1 MELDKLHLHW
11 RVSQYQGKTYRSYSL
26 ARACRQNGKNRK
38 EIVLKLGKLT
48 ENDVVRWRSF
58 LQFVKQPDSILTTLG
73 NIIVTNHYAYLDVSV
88 VNELWDEWRLDDVFR
103 LDNKRSISVATIAR
117 ILTINR
123 CIDPAAKSQTP
134 EWFRSTSLQ
143 WLLDIDAS
151 LINTSRIFRELEV
164 IENHKEAICNHLFMK
179 ISQVFP
185 NSMSSVF
192 YDLSS
197 TTFTGSRCVLMK
209 WGHCKEGYFNHIVL
223 AMVVNRDGL
232 PFYWEVLP
240 GGTADAKT
248 INWLLESVKDRF
260 LITGTTLV
268 FDRGMVS
275 EDNLTLIEKNNNKYI
290 TAMDKSQLEKITEI
304 DFSKFSHLNPKQIE
318 KQASKLP
325 GFSKLNATTYYCET
339 KVDSNRRYILCF
351 NPQLFKDQRKA
362 RDQAIENFRIFVADI
377 NCELLAAKKS
387 RQRKT
392 TYTKFKERITR
403 TKLNGFVDIVLNLTY
418 VKQETNKANRKIRT
432 YQAAVIVKEPELI
445 AAGKLDGFWLLVT
458 NHTEQGSNGFEISA
472 PDAITP
478 YRDKVVIESVFR
490 DIKSF
495 VEIAPVYVWTEA
507 HVKAHY
513 TICVLSH
520 LINRTI
526 ILRLHKNKGD
536 ISSEIVSHEQ
546 LYKKLSDC
554 QVERI
559 EVENLNLSTH
569 NITRLNT
576 KQKELLNRLE
586 LPQPTVKKI
595 LEKVKISVKE

>member
-1 MELDKLHLHW
+1 
-11 RVSQYQGKTYRSYSL
+11 
-26 ARACRQNGKNRK
+26 
-38 EIVLKLGKLT
+38 
-48 ENDVVRWRSF
+48 
-58 LQFVKQPDSILTTLG
+58 
-73 NIIVTNHYAYLDVSV
+73 
-88 VNELWDEWRLDDVFR
+88 
-103 LDNKRSISVATIAR
+103 
-117 ILTINR
+117 
-123 CIDPAAKSQTP
+123 
-134 EWFRSTSLQ
+134 
-143 WLLDIDAS
+143 
-151 LINTSRIFRELEV
+151 
-164 IENHKEAICNHLFMK
+164 
-179 ISQVFP
+179 
-185 NSMSSVF
+185 
-192 YDLSS
+192 
-197 TTFTGSRCVLMK
+197 
-209 WGHCKEGYFNHIVL
+209 
-223 AMVVNRDGL
+223 
-232 PFYWEVLP
+232 
-240 GGTADAKT
+240 
-248 INWLLESVKDRF
+248 
-260 LITGTTLV
+260 
-268 FDRGMVS
+268 
-275 EDNLTLIEKNNNKYI
+275 
-290 TAMDKSQLEKITEI
+290 
-304 DFSKFSHLNPKQIE
+304 
-318 KQASKLP
+318 
-325 GFSKLNATTYYCET
+325 
-339 KVDSNRRYILCF
+339 
-351 NPQLFKDQRKA
+351 
-362 RDQAIENFRIFVADI
+362 
-377 NCELLAAKKS
+377 
-387 RQRKT
+387 
-392 TYTKFKERITR
+392 
-403 TKLNGFVDIVLNLTY
+403 LNGFVDIVLNLTY

-458 NHTEQGSNGFEISA
+458 NHTEQSSNGFEISA

-569 NITRLNT
+569 NVTRLNT

>member
-1 MELDKLHLHW
+1 
-11 RVSQYQGKTYRSYSL
+11 
-26 ARACRQNGKNRK
+26 
-38 EIVLKLGKLT
+38 
-48 ENDVVRWRSF
+48 
-58 LQFVKQPDSILTTLG
+58 
-73 NIIVTNHYAYLDVSV
+73 
-88 VNELWDEWRLDDVFR
+88 
-103 LDNKRSISVATIAR
+103 
-117 ILTINR
+117 
-123 CIDPAAKSQTP
+123 
-134 EWFRSTSLQ
+134 
-143 WLLDIDAS
+143 
-151 LINTSRIFRELEV
+151 
-164 IENHKEAICNHLFMK
+164 
-179 ISQVFP
+179 
-185 NSMSSVF
+185 
-192 YDLSS
+192 
-197 TTFTGSRCVLMK
+197 MK

-260 LITGTTLV
+260 FITGTTLV

-275 EDNLTLIEKNNNKYI
+275 EDNLTLIEKNNIKYI

-325 GFSKLNATTYYCET
+325 GFSKLDTTTYYCET

-403 TKLNGFVDIVLNLTY
+403 TKLNSFVDIVLNLTY

-458 NHTEQGSNGFEISA
+458 NHTEQSSNGFEISA